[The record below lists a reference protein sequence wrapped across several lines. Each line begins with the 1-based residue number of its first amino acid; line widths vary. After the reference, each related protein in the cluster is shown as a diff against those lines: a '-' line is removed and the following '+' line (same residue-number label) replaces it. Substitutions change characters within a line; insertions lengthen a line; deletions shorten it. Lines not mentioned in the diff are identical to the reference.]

1 MCPFCITTAMMIAG
15 GVTSTSGVA
24 AFAIRKLGVKN
35 AADNHTVA
43 TPSEL
48 SRKMS
53 GTGEGFPSSNQRR
66 DLNVDERD

>member
-35 AADNHTVA
+35 AGDNNTA
-43 TPSEL
+43 PPSSEL
-48 SRKMS
+48 SREKGRS
-53 GTGEGFPSSNQRR
+53 LSNRSEPKSKELSRCQRA
-66 DLNVDERD
+66 

>member
-35 AADNHTVA
+35 AADNNPA
-43 TPSEL
+43 PPSSEL
-48 SRKMS
+48 SRKKD
-53 GTGEGFPSSNQRR
+53 GA
-66 DLNVDERD
+66 

>member
-35 AADNHTVA
+35 AGDNNPA
-43 TPSEL
+43 PDSSKL
-48 SRKMS
+48 
-53 GTGEGFPSSNQRR
+53 TGKEDGA
-66 DLNVDERD
+66 

>member
-35 AADNHTVA
+35 AADNNPA
-43 TPSEL
+43 
-48 SRKMS
+48 
-53 GTGEGFPSSNQRR
+53 PSSSTSSQEK
-66 DLNVDERD
+66 DGA

>member
-35 AADNHTVA
+35 AGDNKTA
-43 TPSEL
+43 P
-48 SRKMS
+48 
-53 GTGEGFPSSNQRR
+53 PSSEVSEKKDGALSDRS
-66 DLNVDERD
+66 

>member
-35 AADNHTVA
+35 AADNHLVA
-43 TPSEL
+43 RPSKL
-48 SRKMS
+48 SRKMN
-53 GTGEGFPSSNQRR
+53 GAGKVLPSSNQRR
-66 DLNVDERD
+66 DQDVDEHD